1 MKPLILLILAS
12 FAGLTLKA
20 QSPKW
25 AEDIAP
31 ILYKNCTKCHNPS
44 GVAPFSLLTYND
56 AYKNRLGIKPAV
68 VSKMMPPW
76 KADPNYTHF
85 SDERI
90 LSEKDI
96 NTIKNWVEAGAP
108 QGDLSKAPLAPTYSG
123 KTTIQNP
130 DLVLTMPT
138 YKVNTTTDLYRVFA
152 IPSKL
157 IGDRTIVQV
166 EVVPGNRSIVHHVLA
181 FRDTSSAP
189 LKLDAADP
197 QPGYTNFG
205 GTGSNTSELISA
217 WVPGQA
223 ATVFP
228 KGMGVKLLKGSNIM
242 LQVHYPGGI
251 LNQKDSTQIYFKFA
265 PANNLREVSITP
277 ILNHLVT
284 ITNGPLSIPAN
295 TTKSFNEQFR
305 VPLNVTLLSIAPH
318 MHLIGR
324 RIKVYGIAPTKDTIR
339 FVNVPDWDFHW
350 QGSYTYPKLVKIPA
364 GTLLKADAFYDNTD
378 NNPNNPNF
386 PAKLVVRGE
395 STTDE
400 MMLVYFTYTPYQV
413 GDENIIVDTAA
424 IATSVNEIPLL
435 AREKLAVQCYPNP
448 AQKEMNLEFDLPES
462 EYVNVEIFDLQ
473 GDLVKIIARNDWLVK
488 GANKISVS
496 TYDLPAGSFFL
507 RVSSE
512 KRYGVKEFIKVE

>member
-1 MKPLILLILAS
+1 MKPLVLVIVAS
-12 FAGLTLKA
+12 FAALTLA
-20 QSPKW
+20 GQTPKW

-68 VSKMMPPW
+68 ISKMMPPW

-85 SDERI
+85 SGERI
-90 LSEKDI
+90 LSEKEI

-108 QGDLSKAPLAPTYSG
+108 QGDISKAPLAPTYSG

-251 LNQKDSTQIYFKFA
+251 SNQKDSTQIYFKFA

-424 IATSVNEIPLL
+424 VATSINEIPLL

-507 RVSSE
+507 RISSE